1 MRESN
6 NYHFPNI
13 LRNEI
18 SFIDKINKKKCK
30 NKCLMWG
37 LLPLEA
43 FRILEKSN
51 FTFFYQILGG
61 LANFIKSVEVSVRLD
76 SVKSVFLIRVDIF
89 Y

>member
-18 SFIDKINKKKCK
+18 SFIDKINKKKIK

-61 LANFIKSVEVSVRLD
+61 QANFIKSVEVSVRLD

>member
-1 MRESN
+1 MKLVLLIRL
-6 NYHFPNI
+6 I
-13 LRNEI
+13 
-18 SFIDKINKKKCK
+18 KKKIK
-30 NKCLMWG
+30 NKCLMWE

-61 LANFIKSVEVSVRLD
+61 QANFIKSVEVSVRLD